1 MRWFSALVF
10 GVVMAAVTCCALS
23 GCSAG
28 PATVAT
34 SVAAA
39 AGTWR
44 RAQEVPGLAAFRAG
58 ARGDAEVASVSCVPG
73 GNCAAGGFYKDSAG
87 RQQAFVVAE
96 AGGSWGIADQVP
108 DLDALNAGGTSA
120 VASVS
125 CASAGNCAAGGD
137 YQDSAGHLQAFVV
150 DETRP

>member
-1 MRWFSALVF
+1 MRRSSAPVF

-28 PATVAT
+28 PATGAT

-44 RAQEVPGLAAFRAG
+44 TAQEVPGLAALRAG
-58 ARGDAEVASVSCVPG
+58 ARADAKVTSVSCASA
-73 GNCAAGGFYKDSAG
+73 GNCAAVGDYQDPAGHGGV
-87 RQQAFVVAE
+87 FVVEE
-96 AGGSWGIADQVP
+96 AGGSWGTAQQMP
-108 DLDALNAGGTSA
+108 GLAALNKGATVA
-120 VASVS
+120 AASVS